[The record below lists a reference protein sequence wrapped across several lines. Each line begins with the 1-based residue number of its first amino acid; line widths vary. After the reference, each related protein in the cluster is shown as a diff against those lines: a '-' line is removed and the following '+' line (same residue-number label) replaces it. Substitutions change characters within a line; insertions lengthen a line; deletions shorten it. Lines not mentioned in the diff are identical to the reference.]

1 MKKKTVALG
10 LSLPLAAFAIGS
22 VLASPVSAADGKA
35 AFETQKCNT
44 CHGVSTA
51 GIAATTTSEKM
62 KGPDLVGVVADA
74 AWTKQ
79 YIKKEVANK
88 TDKKHIKEFKGTPE
102 ELDAIVAWLQ
112 AQKK

>member
-1 MKKKTVALG
+1 MKKRLAFGLALTFAVFALG
-10 LSLPLAAFAIGS
+10 FA
-22 VLASPVSAADGKA
+22 LASPAGAADGKA
-35 AFETQKCNT
+35 IFEAQKCNT

-62 KGPDLVGVVADA
+62 KGPDLVGGVSDA

-88 TDKKHIKEFKGTPE
+88 ADKKHMKEFKGTPE